1 MLQLN
6 KYVMIKTAYKYIIR
20 KEVRN
25 KMGHYLNPGTG
36 LFEMSL
42 RSEIYIDK
50 SRLIEQTNRYIK
62 TQQRYLCVSR
72 PRRFGK
78 SMALDM
84 LAAYYDRMED
94 TKNVFDKLK
103 IHQAQSYD
111 QHLNQYDVMRINMQE
126 FLSASSNV
134 DEMLKLLQT
143 RLIKE
148 LKERYKEF
156 VEGDNLVFAMQDIYA
171 KTKYPFVILI
181 DEWDCLFREYQ
192 QDQDAQK
199 RYLDFLRLWLKD
211 KEYVALAYMTGILPI
226 KKYGS
231 HSALNMFT
239 EYSMTDPGSLAEFF
253 GFTEEEVSK
262 LCEEYGM
269 DFEEARAWYNG
280 YHLLTHNKNE
290 NKIYAMYSPK
300 SVVEAMMR
308 HKFGTYW
315 NQTETYEALKIY
327 IQMNMDGLK
336 DAIIKM
342 LAGEKVTINTGTFS
356 NDMTT
361 FSSKDDILTLLVHL
375 GYLTYDSENETVSIP
390 NKEVSKEYMNAI
402 STMDWHEVTDA
413 VQESKELLEALWN
426 LDEEKVA
433 KGIDK
438 AHREISILQYNDEN
452 SLSCT
457 ITLAFYFAREYYT
470 IIRELPTGKGFADIC
485 FLPRK
490 KYADKPAVIIEL
502 KWDKTVEG
510 AIDQIEEKQYVDALK
525 DYKGNLILA
534 GINYDKKTKKHCAK
548 IKSKL
553 YKKRTIKYC

>member
-1 MLQLN
+1 
-6 KYVMIKTAYKYIIR
+6 
-20 KEVRN
+20 
-25 KMGHYLNPGTG
+25 MGHYLNPGTG

-94 TKNVFDKLK
+94 TQNIFDKLK
-103 IHQAQSYD
+103 ICQSQSYD
-111 QHLNQYDVMRINMQE
+111 QHLNQYDVIRINMQE

-148 LKERYKEF
+148 LKEKYREI

-171 KTKYPFVILI
+171 KTKYSFVILI

-192 QDQDAQK
+192 QDQEAQK

-280 YHLLTHNKNE
+280 YHLFTHNKNE

-327 IQMNMDGLK
+327 IEMNKDGLK

-342 LAGEKVTINTGTFS
+342 LAGESITINTGTFS

-361 FSSKDDILTLLVHL
+361 FSSKDDVLTLLVHL
-375 GYLTYDSENETVSIP
+375 GYLNYDSENEMVCIP

-426 LDEEKVA
+426 QDEEKVA

-490 KYADKPAVIIEL
+490 KYADKPAMIIEL
-502 KWDKTVEG
+502 KWDKTAQG
-510 AIDQIEEKQYVDALK
+510 AIAQIEEKQYVDALK
-525 DYKGNLILA
+525 DYKGNLIIA
-534 GINYDKKTKKHCAK
+534 GINYDKKTKEHCAK
-548 IKSKL
+548 IKM
-553 YKKRTIKYC
+553 IKNK